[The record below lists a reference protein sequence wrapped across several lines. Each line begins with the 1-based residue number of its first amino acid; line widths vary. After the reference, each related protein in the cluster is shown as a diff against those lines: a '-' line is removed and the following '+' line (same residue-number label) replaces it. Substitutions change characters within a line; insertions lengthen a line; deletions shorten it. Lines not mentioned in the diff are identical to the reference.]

1 MARNDPFLKKLFQ
14 WRLFFVV
21 NVLLILFLGVT
32 LGRDYLKTH
41 EIQKEINDLQAE
53 AGSLQA
59 KNLSMSELQTAI
71 QTESYIEREARLKL
85 GMKKPGENVV
95 IFTSSPTPQ
104 PTETSEDHD
113 PSDPLRLVLDTESKK
128 TVANATKW
136 WYYFFDQSAFEALK
150 VYEN

>member
-41 EIQKEINDLQAE
+41 EIQKEINDLQSE

-59 KNLSMSELQTAI
+59 KNLSMTELQTAI

-95 IFTSSPTPQ
+95 IFTSPPTSQ
-104 PTETSEDHD
+104 PLDAQQQQD
-113 PSDPLRLVLDTESKK
+113 PSDPLQLVLDPQEPTR
-128 TVANATKW
+128 VANASKW
-136 WYYFFDQSAFEALK
+136 WYYFFDQSAFDALK
-150 VYEN
+150 AYEN